1 VQDSGAR
8 RAHRPGIDRIEG
20 CATVA
25 IFGWPQ
31 LPRPFLDIDEDIV
44 MKTVRTYA
52 TTVDANIAKIA
63 LDAAGVP
70 SLIVG
75 VGAAMEGGAEGVR
88 LLVPEERV
96 ASALRV
102 LEDLGR
108 TKSGAPP

>member
-1 VQDSGAR
+1 MPATDSASNVTAPTQFVEVDGQRYAYRRFGAGS
-8 RAHRPGIDRIEG
+8 AP
-20 CATVA
+20 
-25 IFGWPQ
+25 
-31 LPRPFLDIDEDIV
+31 
-44 MKTVRTYA
+44 TYA